1 MAVAQVM
8 LGLRSL
14 LVKVAVFFVMAALL
28 AWALGGTLFPRPEIV
43 DYSRITFQ
51 GTEWWLRMLAGGD
64 EPGAVRWFLMERN
77 GGKTFRQPAL
87 HPDED
92 GPGWRDATTPVIAD
106 DTLYVGFLTAEHGW
120 QIAVFE
126 QAAPLT
132 RVVPVL
138 DRLALERQLKRVQQ
152 GLPIQGEAIERAV
165 RDEVLDAGAVTGG
178 ESRVSSS
185 P

>member
-14 LVKVAVFFVMAALL
+14 LVKLAIFFVMAALL

-43 DYSRITFQ
+43 DHSRVTFQ

-64 EPGAVRWFLMERN
+64 QPGAVRWYLMERT
-77 GGKTFRQPAL
+77 GGKSFVQPSL
-87 HPDED
+87 HPDETH
-92 GPGWRDATTPVIAD
+92 PGWLDATGPIIASD
-106 DTLYVGFLTAEHGW
+106 RMYVGFQDARSGW

-132 RVVPVL
+132 EVVPVL
-138 DRLALERQLKRVQQ
+138 DRLAVERQFARLRRD
-152 GLPIQGEAIERAV
+152 LPLQTIDQERTL
-165 RDEVLDAGAVTGG
+165 RSEVLDLSTT
-178 ESRVSSS
+178 SSDS
-185 P
+185 K